1 MRVGPARRRCE
12 NTPVTADGATNVV
25 LLILAVIVVL
35 YLFAAL
41 VFPERF

>member
-1 MRVGPARRRCE
+1 MSAQLPYI
-12 NTPVTADGATNVV
+12 VTGVV
-25 LLILAVIVVL
+25 ALLVTI